1 MTLDELLNS
10 GRLERVSVDEKAA
23 AKSLDEAR
31 AHLRSAGLILAD
43 DPDGAYALLYD
54 AARKAISAHMM
65 ARGLRASNQQGAHV
79 NVGYYAVAE
88 IEGTAV
94 GSFDRLRRNR
104 NRSEYGVRI
113 FGDEELHRDLATAT
127 AIVQEV
133 EDAWSD

>member
-10 GRLERVSVDEKAA
+10 GRLERV
-23 AKSLDEAR
+23 
-31 AHLRSAGLILAD
+31 
-43 DPDGAYALLYD
+43 
-54 AARKAISAHMM
+54 SAHMM

-79 NVGYYAVAE
+79 SVGYYAAAE

-113 FGDEELHRDLATAT
+113 FGDEELHRDLATAR
-127 AIVQEV
+127 AIVREV
-133 EDAWSD
+133 DDSWSD